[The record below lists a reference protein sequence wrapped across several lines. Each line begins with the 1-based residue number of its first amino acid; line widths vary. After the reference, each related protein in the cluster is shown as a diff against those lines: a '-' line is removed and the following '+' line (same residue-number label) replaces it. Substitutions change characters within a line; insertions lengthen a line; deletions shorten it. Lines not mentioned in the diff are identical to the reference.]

1 MTSRALSPNP
11 GVVAGTAALMLFGAP
26 LGAAAQSDLSVEVG
40 ASSVAPPLGIEGES
54 ARFFVAGFRALHFSP
69 AGSGILGSFLVGRS
83 LEEANGGDFL
93 SGALEAT
100 VQRQFGTGWSAGLE
114 AKGFGFRVDD
124 PFPYRS
130 FGVEGGPTLRYA
142 RRFVSATVKGLAG
155 GAWSETTLERTGRF
169 PAEVVTDELWRY
181 GATGEILAGG
191 RRVLA
196 GLALGVHE
204 CTGGAY
210 RSYGLRFLAAPRG
223 SAVELRVDRWQTP
236 GGTETT
242 GGVAVVIPLG
252 GWSFRG
258 FLGRTEP
265 DPLTLAEPG
274 GGTGGVLVGR
284 RLIGRDPLPAPRP
297 PLHRVLDRSV
307 QGAAVE
313 IRVEAPAGTARV
325 EVMGDFTFW
334 EPVLMEREGS
344 SWAVRLQIQPGT
356 HHFGFLAD
364 GEWFLPDDAPD
375 AVSDDWGRKN
385 ATMVIES

>member
-1 MTSRALSPNP
+1 MTTPALSRNP
-11 GVVAGTAALMLFGAP
+11 LVVAGTAALMLFVSP
-26 LGAAAQSDLSVEVG
+26 LGAVAQSEISAEVG

-54 ARFFVAGFRALHFSP
+54 ARFFVAGLRALHFSP
-69 AGSGILGSFLVGRS
+69 AGSGILGSFLVGTS
-83 LEEANGGDFL
+83 LEETSGGDFL
-93 SGALEAT
+93 SGSLEAT
-100 VQRQFGTGWSAGLE
+100 VQRHFGTGWSAGLE
-114 AKGFGFRVDD
+114 SKAFGFRVDD

-191 RRVLA
+191 RSVLA
-196 GLALGVHE
+196 GLAVGVHE
-204 CTGGAY
+204 STGGTY
-210 RSYGLRFLAAPRG
+210 RSYGLRLLAVPRG

-242 GGVAVVIPLG
+242 GGVAVVVPLG

-284 RLIGRDPLPAPRP
+284 RLVGRDALPAPRP
-297 PLHRVLDRSV
+297 PLHRVLDRSL

-313 IRVEAPAGTARV
+313 IYVEAPPGTGRM

-334 EPVLMEREGS
+334 EPVPMERDGS
-344 SWAVRLQIQPGT
+344 NWAVRLEIPPGT

-364 GEWFLPDDAPD
+364 GEWFLPADAPD